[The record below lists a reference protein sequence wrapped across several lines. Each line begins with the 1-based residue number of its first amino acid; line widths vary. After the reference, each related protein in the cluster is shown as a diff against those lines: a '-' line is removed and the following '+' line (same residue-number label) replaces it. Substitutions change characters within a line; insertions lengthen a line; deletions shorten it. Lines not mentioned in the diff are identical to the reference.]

1 VTGKPQGAIPH
12 LVSVARLPQNG
23 MPLKLAA
30 NEKELRAL
38 AKEHDLVGV
47 QSFKVDLLI
56 KKWRKDGVKITG
68 RLTADITQHC
78 VITLEP
84 LISQIENEIDAVF
97 VQEGS
102 KLARPPLS
110 SDGEIVIDYDGAD
123 LPETFSGDMIDV
135 GALAEEFF
143 GLAIDPYPRK
153 PGAVLEEALEDAEP
167 GTQKPS
173 PFADLL
179 KFRKE

>member
-1 VTGKPQGAIPH
+1 M
-12 LVSVARLPQNG
+12 VSVARLPQNG
-23 MPLKLAA
+23 MPLRLTA
-30 NEKELRAL
+30 NEKERRAL
-38 AKEHDLVGV
+38 AKEHGLVSV
-47 QSFKVDLLI
+47 QSFKAELLI

-68 RLTADITQHC
+68 NVAAEITQSC

-84 LISQIENEIDAVF
+84 MVSRVENEIDAVF

-110 SDGEIVIDYDGAD
+110 ADGEIIIDYEGAD
-123 LPETFSGDMIDV
+123 LPETFAGDAIDV

-143 GLAIDPYPRK
+143 GLAVDPYPRK
-153 PGAVLEEALEDAEP
+153 PGAVLQEALQDTDL
-167 GTQKPS
+167 GTPRPS
-173 PFADLL
+173 PFASLI

>member
-1 VTGKPQGAIPH
+1 MTASPPGSIPH
-12 LVSVARLPQNG
+12 MVSVARLPQNG
-23 MPLKLAA
+23 MPLKLTA
-30 NEKELRAL
+30 NEKERLAL
-38 AKEHDLVGV
+38 AKTHDLVSV
-47 QSFKVDLLI
+47 HSFKADLLI

-68 RLTADITQHC
+68 HVAADITQNC

-84 LISQIENEIDAVF
+84 LDARIEHEIDAVF

-110 SDGEIVIDYDGAD
+110 DDGEMIIDYDGAD
-123 LPETFSGDMIDV
+123 IPETFSGDAIDV

-153 PGAVLEEALEDAEP
+153 SGAVLSAALEVEKDTP
-167 GTQKPS
+167 KPS
-173 PFADLL
+173 PFAKLL
-179 KFRKE
+179 KFGKE

>member
-1 VTGKPQGAIPH
+1 MTDHLQGAIPH
-12 LVSVARLPQNG
+12 MVSIVRLPQNG
-23 MPLKLAA
+23 MNLKLTAS
-30 NEKELRAL
+30 EKELRAL
-38 AKEHDLVGV
+38 AAAHELVSV
-47 QSFKVDLLI
+47 QSFTADLLI

-68 RLTADITQHC
+68 VVNAEITQSC

-84 LISQIENEIDAVF
+84 LSAQIEHAIDAVF

-102 KLARPPLS
+102 KFARPPLS

-123 LPETFSGDMIDV
+123 LPETFSGDTIDV
-135 GALAEEFF
+135 GGLAEEFF

-153 PGAVLEEALEDAEP
+153 PGVVLEEALEDAETEKP
-167 GTQKPS
+167 KPS
-173 PFADLL
+173 PFAGLL

>member
-1 VTGKPQGAIPH
+1 MTGKPQGAIPH
-12 LVSVARLPQNG
+12 MVSVARLPQNG
-23 MPLKLAA
+23 MQLTLKA
-30 NEKELRAL
+30 NDKELRAL
-38 AKEHDLVGV
+38 ANDHDLVSV
-47 QSFKVDLLI
+47 QSFKAELLI

-68 RLTADITQHC
+68 AVAAEITQNC

-84 LISQIENEIDAVF
+84 LTSRIENEIDAVF

-110 SDGEIVIDYDGAD
+110 SDGEIVIDYEGAD
-123 LPETFSGDMIDV
+123 IPETFAGDSIDV

-153 PGAVLEEALEDAEP
+153 PGAVLAEALEDAEL

-173 PFADLL
+173 PFAGLL

>member
-1 VTGKPQGAIPH
+1 MKNVRQGAIPH

-23 MPLKLAA
+23 MNLTLTA
-30 NEKELRAL
+30 NAKELSAL
-38 AKEHDLVGV
+38 AKAHDLIHV
-47 QSFKVDLLI
+47 QSFKAELLV

-68 RLTADITQHC
+68 RVTADITQNC

-84 LISQIENEIDAVF
+84 LDNRVENEIDTIF
-97 VQEGS
+97 VPENS

-110 SDGEIVIDYDGAD
+110 ADGEMVIDFEGAD
-123 LPETFSGDMIDV
+123 IPETFSGDTIDA

-153 PGAVLEEALEDAEP
+153 PGASLEQGIEQDGQEAA
-167 GTQKPS
+167 KPS
-173 PFADLL
+173 PFAGLL
-179 KFRKE
+179 KFRRD

>member
-1 VTGKPQGAIPH
+1 MTGDPRGAIPH
-12 LVSVARLPQNG
+12 TVSVARLPQNG
-23 MPLKLAA
+23 MPLKLTA
-30 NEKELRAL
+30 NEKERRAL
-38 AKEHDLVGV
+38 AKAHDLVGV
-47 QSFKVDLLI
+47 QSFTAELLV

-68 RLTADITQHC
+68 HISAEITQSC
-78 VITLEP
+78 VVTLEP
-84 LISQIENEIDAVF
+84 LINQIENEIDAVF

-110 SDGEIVIDYDGAD
+110 ADGEIVIDYEGAD
-123 LPETFSGDMIDV
+123 LPETFSGDMIDA

-153 PGAVLEEALEDAEP
+153 PGAALEESLANAETETP
-167 GTQKPS
+167 KPS
-173 PFADLL
+173 PFAELL